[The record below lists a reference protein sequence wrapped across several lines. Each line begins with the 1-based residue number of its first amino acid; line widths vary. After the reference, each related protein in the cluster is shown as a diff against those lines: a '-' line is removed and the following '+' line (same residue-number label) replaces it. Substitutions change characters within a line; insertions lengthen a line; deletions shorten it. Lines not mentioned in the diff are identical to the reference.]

1 MLSQLVQKKKKK
13 QLEGS
18 NGGEYEGDPSETK
31 TFVENPVERGSLLG
45 NIGPCHRIETRAV

>member
-13 QLEGS
+13 QLEGA